1 MVAHALAATAKP
13 LKRAVLEFDRK
24 RDEIFVT
31 FPLMEP
37 VNHAARAIG
46 EAHFTR
52 LLAGPWL
59 AQQPAA
65 FNQRLMAVARRA
77 SHEAGDPI
85 SFEGDNDRRIFG
97 ILSGSIGCLT
107 GHRHQMPVLGTII
120 GPGEWFGLGP
130 QLTGTRRILSFVAR
144 EPSELVSLGNAEL
157 RCLGEAFPDL
167 QQRLAQLA
175 QMHVNYTARVG
186 AELLVPESDRRIAAV
201 LLRLS
206 EPRTGQISFPMSQA
220 ELGEM
225 ANASRASVNK
235 ALRTLAQRGL
245 VEVGYGRISVSNR
258 AGLEA
263 WFETGKAKS

>member
-1 MVAHALAATAKP
+1 
-13 LKRAVLEFDRK
+13 
-24 RDEIFVT
+24 
-31 FPLMEP
+31 MEP
-37 VNHAARAIG
+37 VNHAAGAIG
-46 EAHFTR
+46 GAHFAR

-59 AQQPAA
+59 AKQPAE
-65 FNQRLMAVARRA
+65 FNRRLVEIARRA
-77 SHEAGDPI
+77 CHRAGDSV
-85 SFEGDNDRRIFG
+85 SFEGDDDRRIFG

-175 QMHVNYTARVG
+175 QMHANYIARIV

-206 EPRTGQISFPMSQA
+206 EPETGQYSFPMSQA

-235 ALRTLAQRGL
+235 ALRTLSQRGL
-245 VEVGYGRISVSNR
+245 VEVGYGRIRMSNR

-263 WFETGKAKS
+263 WFENGGSRP